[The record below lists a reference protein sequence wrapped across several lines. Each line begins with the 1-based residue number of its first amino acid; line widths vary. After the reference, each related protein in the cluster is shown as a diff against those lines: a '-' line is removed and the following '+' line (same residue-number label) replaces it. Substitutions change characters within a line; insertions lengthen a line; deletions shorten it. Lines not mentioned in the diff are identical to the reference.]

1 METQSELQH
10 ASTLSLPEISSA
22 KRWWWPD
29 AKTTILIPPGIALI
43 GLFLVPFLIMG
54 AVSFYYRVPDGFYVP
69 DFRLD
74 NYLLFFDPI
83 FLTALAR
90 SLILCATISVVCVSL
105 AVPFTYIV
113 SRMRRSAQVPIVI
126 LLLCI
131 LTLSEV
137 ILGFSW
143 TILLSRTAGVSNL
156 LVHLGMMDRAV
167 ALYPSAFAIVLAM
180 LHFCFPFAVLTIYPP
195 ISRFDKSLPEA
206 AATLGATP
214 IWAFFS
220 VVVPAL
226 RPTIISALVLV
237 FVFALGAYLF
247 PQMLGRPEDWTL
259 SVLITDQAIY
269 KSNIPFAA
277 AMSVFLCIICLGLIA
292 GITKLTKAKGTQG

>member
-1 METQSELQH
+1 MK
-10 ASTLSLPEISSA
+10 TLV
-22 KRWWWPD
+22 
-29 AKTTILIPPGIALI
+29 LIPPGVVLI
-43 GLFLVPFLIMG
+43 CFFLIPFLIMG
-54 AVSFYYRVPDGFYVP
+54 AVSFYHRVPDGLYVP

-74 NYLLFFDPI
+74 NYLLFFDEV
-83 FLTALAR
+83 FLSALAR
-90 SLILCATISVVCVSL
+90 SLLLCATISMACVSL
-105 AVPFTYIV
+105 AVPFTYLV
-113 SRMRRSAQVPIVI
+113 SRMRRSVQVPIVI

-143 TILLSRTAGVSNL
+143 TILLSRTAGVSNIL
-156 LVHLGMMDRAV
+156 ALVGLIDRPV
-167 ALYPSAFAIVLAM
+167 SLYPSAFAISLAM

-195 ISRFDKSLPEA
+195 ISRFDRSLPEA

-214 IWAFFS
+214 VWAFFT

-226 RPTIISALVLV
+226 RTTIISALVLV
-237 FVFALGAYLF
+237 FVFALGAYLL
-247 PQMLGRPEDWTL
+247 PQMLGRPENWTL

-292 GITKLTKAKGTQG
+292 GITKLSKPKEA